1 VPTIRA
7 LRDSAERARRH
18 EVEHALKLLARGDDP
33 AKVLDALSHG
43 LTNKL
48 LHAPTHALN
57 QAEGNERAEV
67 SALISRIYRLN
78 SGE

>member
-1 VPTIRA
+1 MTRIVVTGAAGFIGYH
-7 LRDSAERARRH
+7 LSE
-18 EVEHALKLLARGDDP
+18 KLLARGDDP

-57 QAEGNERAEV
+57 QAEGAERAEV
-67 SALISRIYRLN
+67 AELISRIYRLN